1 VTITE
6 PSLDQAYAYCRQLA
20 KSHYENFPV
29 ASLLLPKRLR
39 QPISVI
45 YAFARNADDFADEGN
60 APPAQRLDQL
70 NHYSAALRQVGQ
82 HLYTGQN
89 PVFIALA
96 DVIDRFNLPI
106 QLFEDLLIAFRQD
119 VLKSRYADFDE
130 VLDYCRFSA
139 NPVGRLLLHLDGV
152 PTAQQLVQSDA
163 ICSALQ
169 LINFYQ
175 DIEQDFFEQDRVYI
189 PLDML
194 ADNGLEPA
202 SLAKPDSSQL
212 APVLRRLYQRTAE
225 LMSQGHELGTTLH
238 GRLGWEVRA
247 MTLGG
252 VVTLS
257 RLMQQRDDQLLTRP
271 RLTKITLSRIMLASF
286 NKQYYLTSCQ
296 RWLTG
301 Q

>member
-1 VTITE
+1 MTE

-39 QPISVI
+39 EPISVI

-96 DVIDRFNLPI
+96 DVIDRFNLSI

-119 VLKSRYADFDE
+119 VLKSRYTDFDE

-139 NPVGRLLLHLDGV
+139 NPIGRLLLHLDGV
-152 PTAQQLVQSDA
+152 PTAQQLAQSDA

-175 DIEQDFFEQDRVYI
+175 DIEQDFCEQDRVYI

-194 ADNGLEPA
+194 AENGLEPA
-202 SLAKPDSSQL
+202 SLTKPDSSQL

-225 LMSQGHELGTTLH
+225 LMYQGHELGTTLH

-252 VVTLS
+252 VVTLG
-257 RLMQQRDDQLLTRP
+257 RLMQQRDDHLLTRP

-286 NKQYYLTSCQ
+286 NKEHYLASCQ